1 MIFGDTIKYNTI
13 PFGVMSG
20 FISTDQSP
28 MSLPFKTEYIPEDV
42 VRFVNIFDF
51 QYEWK
56 VKDE

>member
-13 PFGVMSG
+13 PFGVMSE

-28 MSLPFKTEYIPEDV
+28 MGLPFKTEYIPEDV

-51 QYEWK
+51 QYE
-56 VKDE
+56 